1 MQAEELAECGELR
14 HWLGLL
20 GEHLDDFLR
29 FDRPDPQQV
38 TQLWK
43 EPLEQKLP
51 IEGVGMKQLVA
62 EMGQVVIPNGA
73 QISHPG
79 FSSYITTGPTTS
91 ATIAMVAGAIA
102 APQRIGL
109 HAFNLLE
116 ELSLRWLLELFG
128 LSPSMQGV
136 YTSGGSVA
144 NLIALGAARQ
154 WAYKKLGLDA
164 ASDGISLGGKV
175 LASAECHHSVL
186 RACAV
191 LGLGRNALVKI
202 ECDVE
207 GRICADKLD
216 DYIGKCNEPVIAIV
230 GNLGSTNAGAI
241 DPVSDLV
248 EIAQAHDVWLHLD
261 GAYGLPGIL
270 DPQVKRFY
278 QKIEQATSV
287 SVDPHKWLGA
297 PVGVGVVFVNDKEV
311 LQRAFTQEPAAYLEG
326 SECRKEAQHSLDQL
340 GTPYSEFGVEL
351 SAPCRGAIVWA
362 ILREIGVN
370 GMQARIVRHN
380 AMARK
385 LAHRVLN
392 TPALELLRTPM
403 LSICCFRYTSKHI
416 SDLDKFNIELHRR
429 LIHNSQ
435 HMPST
440 TIINGCVAIRPCF
453 IGARTSESEVD
464 GLIEE
469 VLQVGSELLNDATWL
484 SASQTTQERD
494 NYVKSLSEHS

>member
-1 MQAEELAECGELR
+1 MQVDELAECGAL
-14 HWLGLL
+14 HYWLGAL
-20 GEHLDDFLR
+20 GEHLDDYLR
-29 FDRPDPQQV
+29 FDRPDPQQ
-38 TQLWK
+38 TKHKWK
-43 EPLEQKLP
+43 EPLNQSLP
-51 IEGVGMKQLVA
+51 IVGVGMEQLVA
-62 EMGQVVIPNGA
+62 EMGQIVIPNGA
-73 QISHPG
+73 QIPHPG

-91 ATIAMVAGAIA
+91 ATLAMVAGAIA

-109 HAFNLLE
+109 HAFNYLE
-116 ELSLRWLLELFG
+116 ELSLRWLLELFE
-128 LSPSMQGV
+128 LTPSMQGL

-154 WAYKKLGLDA
+154 RAYEKRGLDA
-164 ASDGISLGGKV
+164 AREGISIGGKV
-175 LASAECHHSVL
+175 FASAESHHSVL

-202 ECDVE
+202 ECDDE
-207 GRICADKLD
+207 GRICPDNLEARIKESS
-216 DYIGKCNEPVIAIV
+216 EPVIAIV

-241 DPVSDLV
+241 DPVQDLV
-248 EIAQAHDVWLHLD
+248 AIAQAHDTWLHLD

-270 DPQVKRFY
+270 DPHVKRFY
-278 QKIEQATSV
+278 QGIEQANSV

-297 PVGVGVVFVNDKEV
+297 PVGVGVVFVKDKEL

-326 SECRKEAQHSLDQL
+326 SECSQGAQHSLDQL

-362 ILREIGVN
+362 LLREIGVN

-380 AMARK
+380 EMARK
-385 LAHRVLN
+385 LAQRVLN
-392 TPALELLRTPM
+392 IPELELLREPM
-403 LSICCFRYTSKHI
+403 LSICCFRYRSKHI
-416 SDLDKFNIELHRR
+416 SNLDKFNSELHRR

-453 IGARTSESEVD
+453 IGARTPDSEVD

-484 SASQTTQERD
+484 SASQKT
-494 NYVKSLSEHS
+494 L